1 VNFQASL
8 SANPAAQKPL
18 AEPVDVHQHARIAL
32 FDFSHSMGFQAQLFS
47 DKGFYEHF
55 RRVPFAF
62 LGRKLRK

>member
-47 DKGFYEHF
+47 DKGFVSF
-55 RRVPFAF
+55 R
-62 LGRKLRK
+62 